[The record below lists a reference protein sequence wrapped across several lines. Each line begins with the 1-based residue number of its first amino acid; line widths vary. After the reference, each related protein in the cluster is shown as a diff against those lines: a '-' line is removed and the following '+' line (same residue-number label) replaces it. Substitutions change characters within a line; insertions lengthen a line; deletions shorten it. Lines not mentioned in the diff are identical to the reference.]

1 MLKVYLLRHGETQW
15 NREGNK
21 YCGRTDLPLTKTG
34 RKQAR
39 QVGKQIKDIPLDAVY
54 SSPLKRAYETAEIV
68 TGYQQKVI
76 RDKRL
81 IEVDFGQ
88 WEGKSKKQF
97 IPENR
102 SLWDNWMRAPLN
114 NRAGGTGETGQQ
126 IIARVDAYFDDTFKE
141 HTNGTVLVVGH
152 NGINRLYLAHKLGMP
167 LGNYRQL
174 VQENSTVSLFS
185 LDSEKKL
192 TLHQL
197 NSRR

>member
-21 YCGRTDLPLTKTG
+21 YCGRSDIPLTEKG
-34 RKQAR
+34 ISQAR
-39 QVGKQIKDIPLDAVY
+39 QAKKQIKNIPLDAVY
-54 SSPLKRAYETAEIV
+54 SSPLKRAYDTAKI
-68 TGYQQKVI
+68 TGGKQQKVT

-88 WEGKSKKQF
+88 WEGKPKEQF

-102 SLWDNWMRAPLN
+102 SLWDNWMSAPLN
-114 NRAGGTGETGQQ
+114 NRAGGTGETGRQ
-126 IIARVDAYFDDTFKE
+126 IITRIDAFFDDIFDK
-141 HTNGTVLVVGH
+141 HANGTVLVIGH
-152 NGINRLYLAHKLGMP
+152 NGINRLYLAYKLGMP

-192 TLHQL
+192 TLHRL